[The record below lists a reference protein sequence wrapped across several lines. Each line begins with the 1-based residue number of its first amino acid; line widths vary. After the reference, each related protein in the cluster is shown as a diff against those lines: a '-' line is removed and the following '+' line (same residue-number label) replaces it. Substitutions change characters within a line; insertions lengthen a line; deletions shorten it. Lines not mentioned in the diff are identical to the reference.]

1 MKAKLFNI
9 EYLAFFIPKIME
21 ENSYKPKLRI
31 TTLENNGA
39 VLSDRLVDAY
49 TELNSGPKIQYKGPI
64 RVEVTLTSKNDVEAF
79 KVYLDRLSGN
89 LPLKENVGRGRPSA
103 SASNQL
109 LESPREDILQEVE
122 NMVKEGKTQDDVI
135 KYLRDLGFVF
145 ILTEDLLYYFPDFP
159 FDKKDIGEP
168 NDNHQYPNSYSWLI
182 RCIKRAKDPKTDKF
196 DPMILFGF
204 SILGGPSRK
213 VIPYLYKERKNPLR
227 IEKGKKVLS
236 FSKAEFT
243 KMPTWMLESERI
255 KFSSEMRQLQ
265 LNPEKQPS
273 KFFLRW
279 ASDVRVPNKV
289 FEQLKDR
296 VPNLKSL

>member
-1 MKAKLFNI
+1 MDEI
-9 EYLAFFIPKIME
+9 T
-21 ENSYKPKLRI
+21 YKPKLRI
-31 TTLENNGA
+31 TTLEGSGA
-39 VLSDRLVDAY
+39 VLTDRLVDAY
-49 TELNSGPKIQYKGPI
+49 TELNSGPKVQHKGPI
-64 RVEVTLTSKNDVEAF
+64 RVEVTLTCKQDIENF

-89 LPLKENVGRGRPSA
+89 LPLKEVTGRGRPSSSP
-103 SASNQL
+103 SAL
-109 LESPREDILQEVE
+109 AESPREDILMEVE
-122 NMVKEGKTQDDVI
+122 NMVKEGKTQDEVI
-135 KYLRDLGFVF
+135 KYLRGLGFVF

-168 NDNHQYPNSYSWLI
+168 NENHQYPESYSWLI

-213 VIPYLYKERKNPLR
+213 VIPYLYKERKQVLR

-243 KMPTWMLESERI
+243 KMPKWMMSEERL

-273 KFFLRW
+273 KFFIRW
-279 ASDVRVPNKV
+279 AGDCKVPSKV
-289 FEQLKDR
+289 YEQLRER
-296 VPNLKSL
+296 VPNLGVLDKNE

>member
-1 MKAKLFNI
+1 
-9 EYLAFFIPKIME
+9 ME
-21 ENSYKPKLRI
+21 DNTYRPKLRI
-31 TTLENNGA
+31 TTLEDNGS
-39 VLSDRLVDAY
+39 VISDRLVDAY
-49 TELNSGPKIQYKGPI
+49 TELNAGPKIQHKGPI
-64 RVEVTLTSKNDVEAF
+64 RVEVTLTSKNDIESF
-79 KVYLDRLSGN
+79 KTYLDRLSGN

-103 SASNQL
+103 SSQAP

-122 NMVKEGKTQDDVI
+122 NMVKEGKTQDEVI

-145 ILTEDLLYYFPDFP
+145 ILTEDLLYYFPEFP
-159 FDKKDIGEP
+159 FDKKDVGEP
-168 NDNHQYPNSYSWLI
+168 NENHQYPNSYSWLI

-204 SILGGPSRK
+204 SILGGSSRK
-213 VIPYLYKERKNPLR
+213 VVPYLYKERKPILR

-243 KMPTWMLESERI
+243 KMPKYMLEEERI

-265 LNPEKQPS
+265 LNPEKKPS

-279 ASDVRVPNKV
+279 ASDVQVPPKV
-289 FEQLKDR
+289 FEQLKER

>member
-1 MKAKLFNI
+1 MDEI
-9 EYLAFFIPKIME
+9 T
-21 ENSYKPKLRI
+21 YKPKLRI
-31 TTLENNGA
+31 TTLEGSGA

-49 TELNSGPKIQYKGPI
+49 TELNSGPKVQHKGPI
-64 RVEVTLTSKNDVEAF
+64 RVEVTLTCKQDIENF

-89 LPLKENVGRGRPSA
+89 LPLKEVTGRGRPS
-103 SASNQL
+103 SASSAAL
-109 LESPREDILQEVE
+109 SESPREDILMEVE
-122 NMVKEGKTQDDVI
+122 NMVKEGKTQDEVI
-135 KYLRDLGFVF
+135 KYLRGLGFVF

-168 NDNHQYPNSYSWLI
+168 NENHQYPESYSWLI
-182 RCIKRAKDPKTDKF
+182 RCVKRAKDPKTDKF

-213 VIPYLYKERKNPLR
+213 VIPYLYKERKSILR

-243 KMPTWMLESERI
+243 KMPAWMMPEERL
-255 KFSSEMRQLQ
+255 KFSTEMRQLQ

-279 ASDVRVPNKV
+279 AHDCKVPPKV

-296 VPNLKSL
+296 IPSLGVLP

>member
-1 MKAKLFNI
+1 
-9 EYLAFFIPKIME
+9 ME
-21 ENSYKPKLRI
+21 ETTYKPKLRV
-31 TTLENNGA
+31 TTLEENGA

-49 TELNSGPKIQYKGPI
+49 TELNSGPKIQHNGPI
-64 RVEVTLTSKNDVEAF
+64 RVEVTLTCKQDIENF
-79 KVYLDRLSGN
+79 KTYLDRLSGT
-89 LPLKENVGRGRPSA
+89 LPLREITGRGRPSSGSQPLA
-103 SASNQL
+103 
-109 LESPREDILQEVE
+109 ESPREDILMEVE
-122 NMVKEGKTQDDVI
+122 NMVKEGKTQDEVI
-135 KYLRDLGFVF
+135 KYLRGLGFVF

-168 NDNHQYPNSYSWLI
+168 NENHQFPDSYSWLI

-213 VIPYLYKERKNPLR
+213 VIPYLYKERKQVLR

-243 KMPTWMLESERI
+243 KMPRYMLEEERI

-279 ASDVRVPNKV
+279 ATDVQVPPKV
-289 FEQLKDR
+289 FEQLKER

>member
-1 MKAKLFNI
+1 MD
-9 EYLAFFIPKIME
+9 EVV
-21 ENSYKPKLRI
+21 YKPKLRI
-31 TTLENNGA
+31 TTLEDNGA

-49 TELNSGPKIQYKGPI
+49 TEMNAGPKVQHNGPI
-64 RVEVTLTSKNDVEAF
+64 RVEVTLTCKQDIDNF
-79 KVYLDRLSGN
+79 KTYLDRLSGT
-89 LPLKENVGRGRPSA
+89 LPLKEIQGRGRPA
-103 SASNQL
+103 GGTQPA

-122 NMVKEGKTQDDVI
+122 NMVKEGKTQDEVI

-145 ILTEDLLYYFPDFP
+145 ILTEDLLYHFPDFP
-159 FDKKDIGEP
+159 FNKKDIGEP
-168 NDNHQYPNSYSWLI
+168 NENHQFPNSYSWLI

-204 SILGGPSRK
+204 SIINGPSRK

-227 IEKGKKVLS
+227 IEKGKKILS

-243 KMPTWMLESERI
+243 KMPKYMLESERI

-273 KFFLRW
+273 KFFIRW
-279 ASDVRVPNKV
+279 ASDVQVPPKV
-289 FEQLKDR
+289 YEQLKER

>member
-1 MKAKLFNI
+1 MDEI
-9 EYLAFFIPKIME
+9 T
-21 ENSYKPKLRI
+21 YKPKLRI
-31 TTLENNGA
+31 TTLEGSGA

-49 TELNSGPKIQYKGPI
+49 TELNSGPKVQHKGPI
-64 RVEVTLTSKNDVEAF
+64 RVEVTLTCKQDIENF

-89 LPLKENVGRGRPSA
+89 LPLKEVTGRGRPS
-103 SASNQL
+103 SASSSAL
-109 LESPREDILQEVE
+109 AESPREDILMEVE
-122 NMVKEGKTQDDVI
+122 NMVKEGKTQDEVI
-135 KYLRDLGFVF
+135 KYLRGLGFVF

-168 NDNHQYPNSYSWLI
+168 NENHQYPESYSWLI
-182 RCIKRAKDPKTDKF
+182 RCVKRAKDPKTDKF

-213 VIPYLYKERKNPLR
+213 VIPYLYKERKQVLR

-243 KMPTWMLESERI
+243 KMPRYMLEEERL
-255 KFSSEMRQLQ
+255 KFSTEMRQLQ

-279 ASDVRVPNKV
+279 ASDVQVPPKV
-289 FEQLKDR
+289 FEQLKER

>member
-1 MKAKLFNI
+1 MDEI
-9 EYLAFFIPKIME
+9 T
-21 ENSYKPKLRI
+21 YKPKLRI
-31 TTLENNGA
+31 TTLEGSGA

-49 TELNSGPKIQYKGPI
+49 TELNSGPKVQHKGPI
-64 RVEVTLTSKNDVEAF
+64 RVEVTLTCKQDIENF

-89 LPLKENVGRGRPSA
+89 LPLKEVTGRGRPSSSP
-103 SASNQL
+103 SAL
-109 LESPREDILQEVE
+109 AESPREDILMEVE
-122 NMVKEGKTQDDVI
+122 NMVKEGKTQDEVI
-135 KYLRDLGFVF
+135 KYLRGLGFVF

-168 NDNHQYPNSYSWLI
+168 NENHQYPESYSWLI

-213 VIPYLYKERKNPLR
+213 VIPYLYKERKQVLR

-243 KMPTWMLESERI
+243 KMPKWMMSEERL

-279 ASDVRVPNKV
+279 AGDCKVPSKV
-289 FEQLKDR
+289 YEQLRER
-296 VPNLKSL
+296 VPNLGVLDKNE

>member
-1 MKAKLFNI
+1 MDEI
-9 EYLAFFIPKIME
+9 T
-21 ENSYKPKLRI
+21 YKPKLRI
-31 TTLENNGA
+31 TTLEGSGA
-39 VLSDRLVDAY
+39 VLTDRLVDAY
-49 TELNSGPKIQYKGPI
+49 TELNSGPKVQHKGPI
-64 RVEVTLTSKNDVEAF
+64 RVEVTLTCKQDIENF

-89 LPLKENVGRGRPSA
+89 LPLKEVTGRGRPSSSP
-103 SASNQL
+103 SAL
-109 LESPREDILQEVE
+109 AESPREDILMEVE
-122 NMVKEGKTQDDVI
+122 NMVKEGKTQDEVI
-135 KYLRDLGFVF
+135 KYLRGLGFVF

-159 FDKKDIGEP
+159 FDKKDVGEP
-168 NDNHQYPNSYSWLI
+168 NENHQYPESYSWLI

-213 VIPYLYKERKNPLR
+213 VIPYLYKERKSILR

-243 KMPTWMLESERI
+243 KMPRYMLEEERL
-255 KFSSEMRQLQ
+255 KFSTEMRQLQ

-279 ASDVRVPNKV
+279 ASDVQVPPKV
-289 FEQLKDR
+289 FEQLKER